1 MKNRYEKNYTI
12 GPSDCDHTSRMGMPA
27 AFEAFMDIASEHA
40 ELLNIGVTFMKE
52 TGLFWLTAKTRVHI
66 YKSPRMEQK
75 IVIET
80 WPLKPR
86 GIQEI
91 RDYRIRSESGEVFA
105 EGKTQWA
112 MLDTK
117 SGELIRMEDLF
128 PGEFEFAEEK
138 VLDEP
143 FMRVKD
149 DISDCEEIG
158 SYTVRSVD
166 IDLGGHMNNSAYVR
180 ALFGVFSTRE
190 LNAMKI
196 SDCEVSFKKT
206 CYEGDVLRFF
216 KRTTDGG
223 TEVVVKNKNNETAIL
238 AVFRKQDTD

>member
-1 MKNRYEKNYTI
+1 MGFRYEKNYTV

-66 YKSPRMEQK
+66 YRSPRMEQN

-91 RDYRIRSESGEVFA
+91 RDYRIRSENGEVLA

-112 MLDTK
+112 MMDTG
-117 SGELIRMEDLF
+117 SGELIRMEKLF
-128 PGEFEFAEEK
+128 PEDFEFVEEK
-138 VLDEP
+138 VLDDS
-143 FMRVKD
+143 FLRVSD

-180 ALFGVFSTRE
+180 ALFGAFSTGE
-190 LNAMKI
+190 LDGLKI
-196 SDCEVSFKKT
+196 NDCEVSLKKT

-216 KRTTDGG
+216 KRTKGDD

-238 AVFRKQDTD
+238 AVFRK